1 MKTTMNIK
9 LKSLHLVNFRGAKK
23 RDIEF
28 TNTTTISG
36 DNGSGKSTI
45 STAFTWLLFGKDQFD
60 RKDFAVKP
68 IAADGTTTP
77 KLDTEVSATLTVD
90 GMNVSLRRIL
100 TEKWT
105 KRRGSE
111 TEEFTGNE
119 TKYYKNEVPV
129 SQKDYQEF
137 IASIIQE
144 LIFKMLTSPD
154 YFANLPWKDK
164 RDLLF
169 QMAGEITD
177 QDVAAGNEAFIELL
191 SRGTKL
197 ETLKKELAAK
207 RKELSEELNS
217 LPVRIDEAQR
227 SKPEP
232 VDADGVNLEIASMR
246 AQIAQIDD
254 ELANVTKSL
263 ESVNNAYNERLKQI
277 QANKSKLA
285 EIQTEQRQKLFEV
298 NSKRS
303 AAINAKKLE
312 IQKEQ
317 GFIDSVKNEIE
328 VNTKSIARISDD
340 ITKLRTKIDELNAQT
355 PDFSKIQD
363 SCPSCKQSLPA
374 DMVATAKE
382 TIQQNFNS
390 DKKLK
395 SDRINEDGVKMKAE
409 LERLQAIA
417 PDLQKRLDQYTKNL
431 NFLNSELNVLLAEQG
446 PAVTQSLDDTL
457 KLIPEY
463 VELTNQTLELEALP
477 KPGIPDTYEKL
488 KEKQQI
494 QDSITSLQNSLTVN
508 DRIKEID
515 QRVAELEARNKVC
528 ASEIAKLESQEMT
541 IAAFEKAKVE
551 MTNEKI
557 NSCFR
562 FVTFKMYNRLING
575 GDEPCCEIL
584 INGVPYADANTASQI
599 NAGMDIIETFS
610 RHYGVTAPIFID
622 RAESVNTLYN
632 PKGAQ
637 VIKLVVTT
645 EKALTVTCGEME
657 AVAN

>member
-1 MKTTMNIK
+1 MNIK

-28 TNTTTISG
+28 TDSTTISG
-36 DNGSGKSTI
+36 GNGTGKSTVF
-45 STAFTWLLFGKDQFD
+45 TAFMWLLFGKDQFD

-90 GMNVSLRRIL
+90 GINISLRRISA
-100 TEKWT
+100 EKWT

-137 IASIIQE
+137 IASIIPEIQ
-144 LIFKMLTSPD
+144 FKMLTSVD

-207 RKELSEELNS
+207 RKELSEELNA

-232 VDADGVNLEIASMR
+232 VDADMVNLEIASKR
-246 AQIAQIDD
+246 AVIAQIDD

-263 ESVNNAYNERLKQI
+263 ESVNNAYTERLKLI

-285 EIQTEQRQKLFEV
+285 EIQTQQRQLLFESS
-298 NSKRS
+298 SKRT

-317 GFIDSVKNEIE
+317 GFIDSVKSEIE
-328 VNTKSIARISDD
+328 TNTKSITRISSD
-340 ITKLRTKIDELNAQT
+340 ITSLRTKIDELNALT
-355 PDFSKIQD
+355 PDFSSIKD
-363 SCPSCKQSLPA
+363 SCPWCQQSLPEGNIEI
-374 DMVATAKE
+374 AKE
-382 TIQQNFNS
+382 DVRKNFNA

-395 SDRINEDGVKMKAE
+395 ADRINEDGVKMKSE
-409 LERLQAIA
+409 LERLQMIA
-417 PDLQKRLDQYTKNL
+417 PDLEKRLDQYTKNL
-431 NFLNSELNVLLAEQG
+431 SLLNSELEALQAEAG
-446 PAVTQSLDDTL
+446 STVTQSLDDTL
-457 KLIPEY
+457 KSIPEY

-477 KPGIPDTYEKL
+477 KPEAPDSSEKL
-488 KEKQQI
+488 AQKE
-494 QDSITSLQNSLTVN
+494 SLQT
-508 DRIKEID
+508 EID
-515 QRVAELEARNKVC
+515 ALNSSLSAIETIANIDKRVAELEARNKVC

-562 FVTFKMYNRLING
+562 FVTFKMYNKLING
-575 GDEPCCEIL
+575 GDEPCCDIL

-610 RHYGVTAPIFID
+610 RHYNVTAPIFID

-645 EKALTVTCGEME
+645 EKALTVTSDELE
-657 AVAN
+657 AAAN

>member
-1 MKTTMNIK
+1 MNIK

-28 TNTTTISG
+28 TDSTTISG
-36 DNGSGKSTI
+36 GNGTGKSTVF
-45 STAFTWLLFGKDQFD
+45 TAFMWLLFGKDQFD

-68 IAADGTTTP
+68 IAVDGTTTP

-90 GMNVSLRRIL
+90 GMNISLRRISA
-100 TEKWT
+100 EKWT

-129 SQKDYQEF
+129 SQRDYQEF
-137 IASIIQE
+137 IASIIPEIQ
-144 LIFKMLTSPD
+144 FKMLTSVD
-154 YFANLPWKDK
+154 YFTNLPWKDK

-177 QDVAAGNEAFIELL
+177 QDVAGDNQAFIELL

-207 RKELSEELNS
+207 RKELTEELNS

-263 ESVNNAYNERLKQI
+263 ESVNNAYTERLKLI
-277 QANKSKLA
+277 QANKSKLG
-285 EIQTEQRQKLFEV
+285 EIQTEQRQKLFESS
-298 NSKRS
+298 SKRS
-303 AAINAKKLE
+303 VAINAKKLE
-312 IQKEQ
+312 LQKEQ
-317 GFIDSVKNEIE
+317 GFIDSVSDEIL
-328 VNTKSIARISDD
+328 VNKSKIERTRIYMEN
-340 ITKLRTKIDELNAQT
+340 LRKKIDALNAQT
-355 PDFSKIQD
+355 PDFSDIVD
-363 SCPSCKQSLPA
+363 RCPVCKQNLPEGNIER
-374 DMVATAKE
+374 AKE
-382 TIQQNFNS
+382 TIRNNFNT
-390 DKKLK
+390 DQKLK
-395 SDRINEDGVKMKAE
+395 ADHINEDGLKMKTE
-409 LERLQAIA
+409 LERLQLIT
-417 PDLQKRLDQYTKNL
+417 PDLEKRLEQHTKNL
-431 NFLNSELNVLLAEQG
+431 SFLNIEMNVLQVEASNT
-446 PAVTQSLDDTL
+446 VTQSLDDVL
-457 KLIPEY
+457 KAIPEY

-477 KPGIPDTYEKL
+477 KPEAPDNSEKL
-488 KEKQQI
+488 KEKQMI
-494 QDSITSLQNSLTVN
+494 QDSITSLQNILKTN
-508 DRIKEID
+508 ERIAEID
-515 QRVAELEARNKVC
+515 KRVAELEARNKVC

-575 GDEPCCEIL
+575 GDEPCCDIL
-584 INGVPYADANTASQI
+584 INGVPFADANTASQI

-645 EKALTVTCGEME
+645 EKALTVTSDELE
-657 AVAN
+657 VAAN